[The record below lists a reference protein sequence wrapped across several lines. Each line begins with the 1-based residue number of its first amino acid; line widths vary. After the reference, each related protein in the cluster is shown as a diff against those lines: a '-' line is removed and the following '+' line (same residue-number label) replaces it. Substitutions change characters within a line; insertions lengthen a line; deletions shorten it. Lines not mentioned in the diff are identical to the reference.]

1 MSVKLLFDQNLSP
14 KLIRRLSDLYPNSDH
29 LDLLGLGTADDTLV
43 WEQAKDND
51 FVVVTK
57 DADFADLSVLRGFP
71 PKVVWL
77 RRGNC
82 STNDIEEILRDH
94 NSEIEDLALGSAS
107 GILTLF

>member
-14 KLIRRLSDLYPNSDH
+14 KLVKRLENIYPNSDH
-29 LDLLGLGTADDTLV
+29 LDLLGLGTADDVLV
-43 WEQAKDND
+43 WEHARQND

-71 PKVVWL
+71 PKVVWI
-77 RRGNC
+77 RTGNC

-94 NSEIEDLALGSAS
+94 KTDIEDLATDSIS

>member
-14 KLIRRLSDLYPNSDH
+14 KLVKRLENIYPNSDH
-29 LDLLGLGTADDTLV
+29 LDLLGLGTADDVLV
-43 WEQAKDND
+43 WEHARQND

-94 NSEIEDLALGSAS
+94 QAEIEDLATDSTS

>member
-1 MSVKLLFDQNLSP
+1 VSVKLLFDQNLSP
-14 KLIRRLSDLYPNSDH
+14 KLVKRLSDLYSNSDH
-29 LDLLGLGTADDTLV
+29 LDLLGLGTAEDTLV
-43 WEQAKDND
+43 WEHAKDND

-71 PKVVWL
+71 PKVVWI

-82 STNDIEEILRDH
+82 STTEIENLLRDH
-94 NSEIEDLALGSAS
+94 NSEIEDLAVDSTS

>member
-14 KLIRRLSDLYPNSDH
+14 KLIRRLASLYPNSDH
-29 LDLLGLGTADDTLV
+29 LDFLGLGTAEDALV
-43 WEQAKDND
+43 WEHARSNG
-51 FVVVTK
+51 FIVVTR

-82 STNDIEEILRDH
+82 STNKIEEILREH
-94 NSEIEDLALGSAS
+94 NSDIEDLAADMTS